1 VAGFTRREGIGEIEE
16 DTAQAVLVVLAQERD
31 EETVL
36 AVEHDDAGD
45 EPLSPQTIRAGS
57 CTPSRRG

>member
-1 VAGFTRREGIGEIEE
+1 MGEIEE
-16 DTAQAVLVVLAQERD
+16 DTAQAVLVVLAQERH

-36 AVEHDDAGD
+36 AVEHDDTGD
-45 EPLSPQTIRAGS
+45 EPLWPQAIRAGF